1 MGAEQL
7 REFYSKRQSNLYVA
21 CLLRIFLSAGGES
34 MFRLWGKIWKDNRML
49 RDYIIELREIL
60 TSESKVNFGVISYGS
75 EGVISFEPVIDKFV
89 NNFPNI
95 KFTSFAAGINAM
107 KKQA

>member
-1 MGAEQL
+1 M
-7 REFYSKRQSNLYVA
+7 YVRDIA
-21 CLLRIFLSAGGES
+21 KMLILLGTKKCEDGVYNFAS
-34 MFRLWGKIWKDNRML
+34 KDNRML
-49 RDYIIELREIL
+49 RDYIIELKEIL